1 MSLFILIIFVFVP
14 WVIWGAVSVTI
25 CPPPSSSL
33 SLTHTHTHTPTAH
46 LVLDSH
52 CAVVLSGRG
61 QKRRGWGTARGAHSL
76 LRLTLRLL
84 LSFSKHQS
92 FLSRFFSLSLHPSLK
107 RWKFAFVPSPATLPL
122 CIRPPLYPWNYL
134 LAFSFSA
141 GSLHATRW
149 LALSHHIISPPC
161 TPLSL
166 SLSISLSLSQKDC
179 CICGLI
185 LSTPLSLSLSL
196 STLSLSLSLFQCHCI
211 SLSTSYKV
219 HLSLHYMVSV
229 VLWSFYLQSKHRGL
243 CCSPH
248 HADGSEMMAEMPLF
262 SLLFREPLSQ
272 PLKALFEADRK
283 HSKREKLLDRHA
295 KTLST
300 PPFFFGYES
309 SPPPLWLGWSLSVFL
324 SLSYLSIHPFALAVS
339 LGPGEMTLCSDNILQ
354 ATVKYS
360 PN

>member
-1 MSLFILIIFVFVP
+1 MCPQKSSNLRYNESLYSHHLFVC
-14 WVIWGAVSVTI
+14 SI
-25 CPPPSSSL
+25 CNLGGPKCHNLLRPSPRLVPPPN
-33 SLTHTHTHTPTAH
+33 THTSTRPTAH

-61 QKRRGWGTARGAHSL
+61 QERRGWGTVRGAHSL

-149 LALSHHIISPPC
+149 LALFQHIIHPPPPPC

-166 SLSISLSLSQKDC
+166 SLLKRLLHLQFDFVYTSLSLNF
-179 CICGLI
+179 
-185 LSTPLSLSLSL
+185 
-196 STLSLSLSLFQCHCI
+196 TLSLLPSLSHCL

-248 HADGSEMMAEMPLF
+248 HADGSEMMAEMLLF

-272 PLKALFEADRK
+272 PLKVLFEADRK
-283 HSKREKLLDRHA
+283 HTEKSLLDRHA
-295 KTLST
+295 TPRP
-300 PPFFFGYES
+300 PPFG
-309 SPPPLWLGWSLSVFL
+309 L
-324 SLSYLSIHPFALAVS
+324 
-339 LGPGEMTLCSDNILQ
+339 
-354 ATVKYS
+354 
-360 PN
+360 

>member
-25 CPPPSSSL
+25 CPPPSSSHTH
-33 SLTHTHTHTPTAH
+33 THTHTHTPTAH

-166 SLSISLSLSQKDC
+166 SLSPKKIVAFAVWFCLHLSLS
-179 CICGLI
+179 
-185 LSTPLSLSLSL
+185 
-196 STLSLSLSLFQCHCI
+196 LSLSLSLFQFHCI
-211 SLSTSYKV
+211 CLSASYKV

-248 HADGSEMMAEMPLF
+248 HADGSEMMAEMLLF

-295 KTLST
+295 KTLPPP
-300 PPFFFGYES
+300 PPFFSF
-309 SPPPLWLGWSLSVFL
+309 F
-324 SLSYLSIHPFALAVS
+324 F
-339 LGPGEMTLCSDNILQ
+339 
-354 ATVKYS
+354 
-360 PN
+360 